1 MHVRSYI
8 HRYTIKSSLTIPCEC
23 LGNIPLPLLVMF
35 PSSSINLAVNNFN
48 LSMKCIPEDSGFYY
62 KWEKQNG
69 TLPSRAQ
76 GIYSSHLVI
85 FNLRAEDAGKYQCI
99 YSNTTGK
106 ISSMYRMLT
115 VKGMICTCMVIYKL
129 ISI

>member
-1 MHVRSYI
+1 
-8 HRYTIKSSLTIPCEC
+8 
-23 LGNIPLPLLVMF
+23 MF

-48 LSMKCIPEDSGFYY
+48 LSMVCYPEDSGFYY

-85 FNLRAEDAGKYQCI
+85 FNLRAEDAGNYQCI

-115 VKGMICTCMVIYKL
+115 VEGMICTCMVIYTHYHVQSL
-129 ISI
+129 